1 MTIKETTVTNIG
13 DRATYLVIDWSLLG
27 TWKRVNVDL
36 TNGKAPSEV
45 RSMKRLMKSESV
57 SSMSKL
63 KYRVK
68 KLLGTYSLN
77 SLFRQGVYVVP
88 LEYVQHVDYELQ
100 AALAELE
107 NIKETLKDEWQ
118 DVIEEAKERLG
129 DYFDSS
135 DYCSA
140 ESASKQFALIYRY
153 MPIDST
159 PDILKH
165 VAADVYK
172 ADLERS
178 KKEIEKELQAFQDNL
193 RLTLLGIIDNM
204 RATLTKPD
212 GDKRVF
218 GKRFFKRLDE
228 FLETFNM
235 KNLSDDGALANV
247 VAQLREVSN
256 GTDVMALKSS
266 IDVQVALDT
275 SLLRIG
281 NAMATMLQDEGRA
294 IDLS

>member
-1 MTIKETTVTNIG
+1 
-13 DRATYLVIDWSLLG
+13 
-27 TWKRVNVDL
+27 
-36 TNGKAPSEV
+36 
-45 RSMKRLMKSESV
+45 
-57 SSMSKL
+57 
-63 KYRVK
+63 
-68 KLLGTYSLN
+68 
-77 SLFRQGVYVVP
+77 
-88 LEYVQHVDYELQ
+88 
-100 AALAELE
+100 
-107 NIKETLKDEWQ
+107 
-118 DVIEEAKERLG
+118 
-129 DYFDSS
+129 
-135 DYCSA
+135 
-140 ESASKQFALIYRY
+140 
-153 MPIDST
+153 
-159 PDILKH
+159 
-165 VAADVYK
+165 
-172 ADLERS
+172 
-178 KKEIEKELQAFQDNL
+178 
-193 RLTLLGIIDNM
+193 LTLLGIIDNM